1 MLTMIMT
8 YNLIIIIT
16 IISLITLLTER
27 NHDSREMMQIYV
39 FE

>member
-1 MLTMIMT
+1 MIMT